1 MTNDPLL
8 AKSLEAKV
16 TVPCHAE
23 LDSASLDDGYLE
35 TLKQVQGDTTD
46 LVCAHQV
53 VLIRLIKIYKEV
65 ILSEIFVDD
74 S

>member
-53 VLIRLIKIYKEV
+53 DKNI
-65 ILSEIFVDD
+65 
-74 S
+74 